1 MRKILLVDDEP
12 KVLQG
17 LQRML
22 RSMRHEWDTEFA
34 TSGQEALEI
43 LSKSPF
49 DVIVSDMRMPGMDG
63 VQLLMEVMKKYP
75 NVVRIILSGQT
86 DQEAFLSSSGIMHQF
101 LSKPCD
107 TELLKAAITR
117 SCTLQGLLKNESLK
131 KLVLQTASLP
141 SLSKLYT
148 EIIHELQSPNTS
160 MEKIG
165 QIISKDL
172 GMTTK
177 VLQLVNSAFYGLRR
191 RISNPTEAAVVLG
204 LNSIK
209 SLVLSYHMFSRLEH
223 FKLPGFSPD
232 TLWKHSMI
240 VGSFA
245 RQIARIENYSSK
257 MIDDAFV
264 AGMLHDL
271 GKLVLVANLPEQYN
285 KKLTLIQE
293 KGLSHLDA
301 EHEVFNGTHAE
312 VGAYLIGLW
321 GITDT
326 IVEALAFHHNP
337 GTCPTKTFTLVTAV
351 HVANVLGNE
360 TCPSEIGAGSP
371 VDYDYI
377 AGLGLSERLS
387 VWRESCQK
395 MRQEGNV

>member
-1 MRKILLVDDEP
+1 MKKILLVDDEP

-43 LSKSPF
+43 LAKSPF
-49 DVIVSDMRMPGMDG
+49 DVIVTDMRMPGMDG
-63 VQLLMEVMKKYP
+63 VRLLMEVMKKYP

-107 TELLKAAITR
+107 TELLKTAITR
-117 SCTLQGLLKNESLK
+117 SCALQDLLKNESLK
-131 KLVLQTASLP
+131 NLVLQTGSLP
-141 SLSKLYT
+141 SLSELYS
-148 EIIHELQSPNTS
+148 EIIKELQSPNAS

-165 QIISKDL
+165 QIISKDI
-172 GMTTK
+172 GMATK
-177 VLQLVNSAFYGLRR
+177 TLQLVNSAFYGLRR
-191 RISNPTEAAVVLG
+191 RISNATEAAVILG

-209 SLVLSYHMFSRLEH
+209 VLVLSYNMFSRLEH
-223 FKLPGFSPD
+223 SKLPGFSPD
-232 TLWKHSMI
+232 TLWKHSML
-240 VGSFA
+240 VGAFA
-245 RQIARIENYSSK
+245 RQIARVENYSAK
-257 MIDDAFV
+257 MIEDAFI

-271 GKLVLVANLPEQYN
+271 GKLVLLTNMPDQYN
-285 KKLTLIQE
+285 KKINLIQE
-293 KGLSHLDA
+293 KGISNFDA
-301 EHEVFNGTHAE
+301 ELEIFKGTHAE
-312 VGAYLIGLW
+312 VGAFLIGLW

-337 GTCPTKTFTLVTAV
+337 GKCPAKTFSLVTAV

-360 TCPSEIGAGSP
+360 TCPSEVGAGSP

-377 AGLGLSERLS
+377 AELGLSERLS

-395 MRQEGNV
+395 MA

>member
-1 MRKILLVDDEP
+1 
-12 KVLQG
+12 
-17 LQRML
+17 
-22 RSMRHEWDTEFA
+22 
-34 TSGQEALEI
+34 
-43 LSKSPF
+43 
-49 DVIVSDMRMPGMDG
+49 
-63 VQLLMEVMKKYP
+63 
-75 NVVRIILSGQT
+75 
-86 DQEAFLSSSGIMHQF
+86 MHQF

-107 TELLKAAITR
+107 PESLKAAITG
-117 SCTLQGLLKNESLK
+117 SCTLQNLLKNELLK

-148 EIIHELQSPNTS
+148 EIIHELQSPNAS

-177 VLQLVNSAFYGLRR
+177 VLQLVNSSFYGLRR
-191 RISNPTEAAVVLG
+191 RISNPTEAAVILG

-223 FKLPGFSPD
+223 FKLQGFSPD
-232 TLWKHSMI
+232 TLWRHSMI

-245 RQIARIENYSSK
+245 RQIARVENYSPK
-257 MIDDAFV
+257 MIDDAFI

-293 KGLSHLDA
+293 KGISHLDA
-301 EHEVFNGTHAE
+301 ELEVFNGTHAE

-337 GTCPTKTFTLVTAV
+337 GMCPTKTFSLVTAV

-360 TCPSEIGAGSP
+360 VCSNETGIGST
-371 VDYDYI
+371 VDYNYI
-377 AGLGLSERLS
+377 AELDLSERLS
-387 VWRESCQK
+387 VWRESCIK
-395 MRQEGNV
+395 MAQEGYT